1 MTNAKLS
8 DVRLQI
14 ERLAPVTEEIAEIQN
29 VMRQRREDL
38 LKSDEGRKLA
48 ESEMGA
54 LRKQNV
60 EKEKLK
66 LEEENR
72 ALADKIR
79 SLEKQKSEDEGL
91 LTRTDEVKTKSEV
104 ELIGL
109 YVFLTF
115 APLPKLLKIW
125 AVFSTLFQGTT
136 KYTEFSSSCF
146 RGR

>member
-38 LKSDEGRKLA
+38 LKSEEGRKLA

-104 ELIGL
+104 ELVGL
-109 YVFLTF
+109 YIFPSFCAATRT
-115 APLPKLLKIW
+115 A
-125 AVFSTLFQGTT
+125 
-136 KYTEFSSSCF
+136 
-146 RGR
+146 RGF

>member
-1 MTNAKLS
+1 MRKVNADLEFLIHTDSAEKSKLEEEKELTNAKLS

-29 VMRQRREDL
+29 VMRKKREDL
-38 LKSDEGRKLA
+38 LKSEEGRKLS

-66 LEEENR
+66 LEEENQ

-91 LTRTDEVKTKSEV
+91 LTRTDEIKTKSEV
-104 ELIGL
+104 ELDGL
-109 YVFLTF
+109 YF
-115 APLPKLLKIW
+115 
-125 AVFSTLFQGTT
+125 FSF
-136 KYTEFSSSCF
+136 
-146 RGR
+146 